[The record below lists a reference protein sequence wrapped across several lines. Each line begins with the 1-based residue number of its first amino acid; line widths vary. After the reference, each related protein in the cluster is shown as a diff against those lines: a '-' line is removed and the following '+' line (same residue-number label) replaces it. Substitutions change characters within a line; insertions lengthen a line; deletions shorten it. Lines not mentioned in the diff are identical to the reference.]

1 MGVLQVAFEIPSEV
15 ERGLASGALE
25 RVGGVIRDSSTKH
38 VVSWLRDSGVFQATV
53 DSSTNT
59 ALINPTNTVLSA
71 SQQGASL
78 LNISPNS
85 LSSLTQLANQANSQ
99 LAKIGQFT
107 STLFNGNKQLSQQ
120 VTYWGQLTA
129 AGQMV
134 NLAMTGLSFV
144 VLLQRLEVLR
154 GDIQKLQAV
163 VLKEFKRDRDNTFEV
178 ALEAAHDAWSL
189 DDKNQRDHAARSA
202 IDGLKRARNDFL
214 TDFQEVMSSGKEL
227 DAERLKLA
235 QAQLQRAI
243 YAQIAIARSYWAMG
257 TPQKAIAQL
266 SEQAPKFKAYTSQI
280 VQARM
285 KPNELTMYFEQSIPA
300 EKLAQ
305 AINIYYWISG
315 QEGRVTPQFM
325 FAMMDSIRS
334 NFFNADVFGNFIQRM
349 SSSWRDPLLQDL
361 DLSMALIENVQR
373 LEGYELEIRTANLSL
388 EQWDSLVDADKLKE
402 YGGALIV
409 DTDALSR
416 AISHLS

>member
-1 MGVLQVAFEIPSEV
+1 VLEKTT
-15 ERGLASGALE
+15 G
-25 RVGGVIRDSSTKH
+25 
-38 VVSWLRDSGVFQATV
+38 
-53 DSSTNT
+53 T
-59 ALINPTNTVLSA
+59 ALNAANPLSFILGLTQLGNTVLGNYQA
-71 SQQGASL
+71 REGIEKLSQQVA
-78 LNISPNS
+78 
-85 LSSLTQLANQANSQ
+85 QV
-99 LAKIGQFT
+99 
-107 STLFNGNKQLSQQ
+107 SQQ

-214 TDFQEVMSSGKEL
+214 TDFQEVMSSEKQL
-227 DAERLKLA
+227 DGEHLKLA

-266 SEQAPKFKAYTSQI
+266 TEQAPKFKAYTSQI

-285 KPNELTMYFEQSIPA
+285 QPNELAMYFEQSIPS

-305 AINIYYWISG
+305 AIDVYYWLSG
-315 QEGRVTPQFM
+315 QDGRVTPQFM
-325 FAMMDSIRS
+325 FAMMDNIRS

-361 DLSMALIENVQR
+361 DSSLALIENVQR

-388 EQWDSLVDADKLKE
+388 EQWDNLVDAQKLKE

-409 DTDALSR
+409 DTDALNR
-416 AISHLS
+416 AIRHLS

>member
-38 VVSWLRDSGVFQATV
+38 VVSWLRDSGVFQTTV

-107 STLFNGNKQLSQQ
+107 SNLFNGNKQLSQQ

-214 TDFQEVMSSGKEL
+214 TDFQEVMSGDKEL

-266 SEQAPKFKAYTSQI
+266 SEQAPKFKVYTSQI

-285 KPNELTMYFEQSIPA
+285 KPNELAMYFEQSIPS

-305 AINIYYWISG
+305 AIDIYYWISG

-349 SSSWRDPLLQDL
+349 SSSWREPLLQDL
-361 DLSMALIENVQR
+361 DSSLALIENVQR

-388 EQWDSLVDADKLKE
+388 EQWDSLVDADKLKQ